1 MINKS
6 NITIVLYI
14 VASML
19 RKGSVCMWSASI
31 EILNPY
37 QATLQ
42 SNTKGQDKEEV
53 VTAKIDEHQTA

>member
-1 MINKS
+1 
-6 NITIVLYI
+6 
-14 VASML
+14 
-19 RKGSVCMWSASI
+19 MWSASI